1 MSLMSSGFWFSFLA
15 INISLAYAVYP
26 QALLGRLSVAP
37 VAYLAIGAY
46 ATTYFTTRGGSF
58 FTGLAVGIAI
68 STVIGAIL
76 SAVAGHLRSHFFVA
90 ATLGAVMIVQQAA
103 FSLTPLTN
111 GYLGVTSPADLIQW
125 WHVWLLAI
133 LCMAGAASL
142 RHSVL
147 DGVWRAVGADDRI
160 ASALGISTSR
170 AVFTAGTVSA
180 VIATIAGGLYGHL
193 LPFFDP
199 NAFGLL
205 LILVLAAGIVVGGVV
220 AWYGPVIGAVIM
232 TGLPELLRD
241 FGAWRD
247 SSIGLILIAC
257 ILFLPRGLSDR
268 AGIVKLWNAMM
279 QVLARRKRARSS

>member
-1 MSLMSSGFWFSFLA
+1 MSLLSSSFWFSLLA
-15 INISLAYAVYP
+15 INIALAYSVYP

-68 STVIGAIL
+68 STLIGALL

-103 FSLTPLTN
+103 FSLTPVTN
-111 GYLGVTSPADLIQW
+111 GYLGIASPAGVVAW

-133 LCMAGAASL
+133 ACVAGAASL
-142 RHSVL
+142 RHSAL
-147 DGVWRAVGADDRI
+147 DGVWRAIGADDRI
-160 ASALGISTSR
+160 ASAMGISTPR
-170 AVFTAGTVSA
+170 TVFIAGTCSA
-180 VIATIAGGLYGHL
+180 VMATVAGGLYGHL

-220 AWYGPVIGAVIM
+220 NWYGPLIGAVIM
-232 TGLPELLRD
+232 TALPELLRD

-247 SSIGLILIAC
+247 SAIGLILIAS

-268 AGIVKLWNAMM
+268 AGIVKLWRDLL
-279 QVLARRKRARSS
+279 QVLARRRQTRPD

>member
-1 MSLMSSGFWFSFLA
+1 MSLMSSGFWFAFLG
-15 INISLAYAVYP
+15 INIALVYAMYP
-26 QALLGRLSVAP
+26 TAVLGRLSVAP

-68 STVIGAIL
+68 STALGAIL

-103 FSLTPLTN
+103 FSLTKLTN
-111 GYLGVTSPADLIQW
+111 GYLGITSPAGLVET
-125 WHVWLLAI
+125 WHVWVLAI
-133 LCMAGAASL
+133 ACMAAAASL
-142 RHSVL
+142 RLSVL

-160 ASALGISTSR
+160 ASALGISTRR
-170 AVFTAGTVSA
+170 AVFIAGTCSA
-180 VIATIAGGLYGHL
+180 VIATTAGGLYGHL

-205 LILVLAAGIVVGGVV
+205 LILVLAAAIVVGGVV

-268 AGIVKLWNAMM
+268 EGLKRLWRDIQ
-279 QVLARRKRARSS
+279 QVVARRRRARQ